1 MMETTQSIHP
11 GFGVKMLVLVT
22 HDVNTLT
29 DGGKK
34 RLRQVARA
42 CEDYGQ
48 RVQFSAFQ
56 IEADPA

>member
-1 MMETTQSIHP
+1 
-11 GFGVKMLVLVT
+11 MLVLVT

-42 CEDYGQ
+42 CEEYGQ